1 MTGKYQIVLYNNK
14 IQYRLSVERN
24 LTLLRGDSATGKSEL
39 IRLLTQYN
47 GNPHSSGIT
56 LICDKECIV
65 LNEGNWRLFLQ
76 TYHGRIFFIDE
87 GNTFLRTQEF
97 TDEVKCSDNYFVTL
111 VLVVEACRRPPNI
124 YCDNEMV
131 SEIGQSSSSQSSV
144 HLPSFQITVRIRI
157 GQI

>member
-56 LICDKECIV
+56 LLCDKECIV

-76 TYHGRIFFIDE
+76 TYHGRIFFIDV
-87 GNTFLRTQEF
+87 GNSFLRTQEF
-97 TDEVKCSDNYFVTL
+97 ADEVKCSDNYFVIISRESLPQLPYIPCLSLRVDKHSLAIFIRDGVNTRIEGNVGAEYFL
-111 VLVVEACRRPPNI
+111 L
-124 YCDNEMV
+124 
-131 SEIGQSSSSQSSV
+131 SS
-144 HLPSFQITVRIRI
+144 
-157 GQI
+157 